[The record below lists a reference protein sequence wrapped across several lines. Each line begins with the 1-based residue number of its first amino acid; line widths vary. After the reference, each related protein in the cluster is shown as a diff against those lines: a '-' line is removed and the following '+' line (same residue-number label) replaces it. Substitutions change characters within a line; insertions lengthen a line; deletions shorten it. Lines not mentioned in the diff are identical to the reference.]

1 MQIIKNTSE
10 LKKYISIIEKDNST
24 GFVPTMGAIHQ
35 GHISLIEKCVQNN
48 VHSIC
53 SLFVNPTQFNDES
66 DYNKYPQRIEQDI
79 KIIKKTN
86 CKVVFIPTLKEM
98 YPQKITSKKYNFGNL
113 DNCLEGN
120 YRPGHFNGV
129 ATIIEKLFHLIK
141 PNNVFFGEKDFQQ
154 CCVIKKIIN
163 DKFNNINII
172 ICKTVRDE
180 KGLAL
185 SSRNSLLS
193 KKEKEAAYL
202 IYQNLI
208 DVKKKYLNFSVQEI
222 KNIICEKLNSN
233 ELIKVDY
240 VDIRK
245 KNNFEVVKNI
255 DTESEKI
262 ILVAAK
268 VGKIR
273 LIDNITLLK

>member
-1 MQIIKNTSE
+1 M
-10 LKKYISIIEKDNST
+10 
-24 GFVPTMGAIHQ
+24 
-35 GHISLIEKCVQNN
+35 
-48 VHSIC
+48 
-53 SLFVNPTQFNDES
+53 
-66 DYNKYPQRIEQDI
+66 
-79 KIIKKTN
+79 
-86 CKVVFIPTLKEM
+86 
-98 YPQKITSKKYNFGNL
+98 
-113 DNCLEGN
+113 EGQAGG
-120 YRPGHFNGV
+120 YHYAQLV
-129 ATIIEKLFHLIK
+129 
-141 PNNVFFGEKDFQQ
+141 
-154 CCVIKKIIN
+154 
-163 DKFNNINII
+163 NII
-172 ICKTVRDE
+172 ICETVRDK

-185 SSRNSLLS
+185 SSRNKLLS
-193 KKEKEAAYL
+193 KKEKEAACL

-208 DVKKKYLNFSVQEI
+208 AVKKNYLNFSVQEI
-222 KNIICEKLNSN
+222 KNIICEKLNSH